1 MNKEKDKKTGGNAM
15 MRICLLAAMTAAGSA
30 LPCSRIWATGTGG
43 QAVSRTNVAVQAVSQ
58 AKEVVTVEGAVY
70 EKATGEILP
79 GASIAIY
86 VNGKLLTGTSADID
100 GKFKINVPKGNFEI
114 KVSYMGMLTQT
125 ISSKEKALKNL
136 KIFLEEDSHTIQ
148 DVVVTGYVNKNKESF
163 TGSVTQIKGEELKM
177 VSNTNIIT
185 AIAALTP
192 GMALVQNSAQ
202 GSNPNHVEELVL
214 RGTTSFSN
222 SGQDVNQPTII
233 LDGTEITMQELYD
246 LDMNE
251 VESINVLKD
260 ASATALYG
268 SKAANG
274 VIVITRKPI
283 KNSTVRVQ
291 YNFTGDFQFPKLGDY
306 NVLNA
311 ADKLKYEVLA
321 GLYDAKGA
329 INSATGL
336 PEQYELDKLYNE
348 RYKLVAA
355 GQNSDWLSQPAR
367 VAFSHDHS
375 LRVYGGASNLRYE
388 LSGRF
393 GDTKGVMK
401 DDYRKRYSIGF
412 KLDYFIKNMVT
423 ISNRTTYS
431 EVDTKN
437 TPYGS
442 FSQYT
447 MMNPYDPMY
456 NEDGSANTNL
466 SWDMNN
472 PLYEAQLGSYS
483 KTGTHSFS
491 NTTDVRWDINKQFR
505 LTGHLNIASDLGWSD
520 SFTSPKSLSY
530 KNEPDLTKRGQLV
543 KADTRTTSYD
553 ANVVGTF
560 NKMFKDES
568 LISASL
574 GWEVNHDKTRT
585 ENTEAI
591 GFFNDQLSFIGNASG
606 YPSDRQP
613 YGSQGETATVGAF
626 LTANYSFRNRY
637 FVDGTWRTTGSS
649 QFGENNRWGNF
660 WSGGAGWNILNE
672 GFMKGLKKKIDL
684 MKLRFS
690 MGYTGKV
697 SFSPFQAMTMYQY
710 LNTYEY
716 KNGIGAVPLTIGN
729 VDLAWERTMNYNVG
743 FDFSMFDRRLNFVL
757 DAYIRKT
764 TDLLLDKA
772 MAPSTG
778 LTSATSNLGEMENK
792 GIEFQLDGYIFR
804 SKDFYW
810 KLGTTGYINRNK
822 ITKINKALEEIN
834 NKNEQNSGTTLVPLP
849 QYAEGEST
857 TALKLVRSA
866 GIDPATGR
874 EIYIK
879 RNGELTFEYDP
890 ADKVLIGDTEPRY
903 TGTVNTNVYWKGF
916 SVYALFN
923 MRLGAWIYNTTRVSK
938 VEGSNPK
945 YNADQ
950 RVFDDRWK
958 QPGDIALY
966 KNIADSSRPEQTDRF
981 AEKENTLTLGTLN
994 ISYEFSDQL
1003 CRRLYVRN
1011 LRCGV
1016 NFTDIIRLSTVKIE
1030 RGTDYL
1036 YSQGFEFYVNV
1047 TL

>member
-15 MRICLLAAMTAAGSA
+15 MRICLVAAMAAAGSA
-30 LPCSRIWATGTGG
+30 LPCSRIWATGTGTR
-43 QAVSRTNVAVQAVSQ
+43 AVSTADVSVQAVSQ

-136 KIFLEEDSHTIQ
+136 KVFLEEDSHTIQ

-291 YNFTGDFQFPKLGDY
+291 YNFTGDLQFPKLGDY

-447 MMNPYDPMY
+447 RMNPYDPMY

-491 NTTDVRWDINKQFR
+491 NTTDVRWDINKMFR
-505 LTGHLNIASDLGWSD
+505 LTGHLNISSNLGWSD

-637 FVDGTWRTTGSS
+637 FVDGTWRTTG
-649 QFGENNRWGNF
+649 
-660 WSGGAGWNILNE
+660 
-672 GFMKGLKKKIDL
+672 
-684 MKLRFS
+684 
-690 MGYTGKV
+690 
-697 SFSPFQAMTMYQY
+697 
-710 LNTYEY
+710 
-716 KNGIGAVPLTIGN
+716 
-729 VDLAWERTMNYNVG
+729 
-743 FDFSMFDRRLNFVL
+743 
-757 DAYIRKT
+757 
-764 TDLLLDKA
+764 
-772 MAPSTG
+772 
-778 LTSATSNLGEMENK
+778 
-792 GIEFQLDGYIFR
+792 
-804 SKDFYW
+804 
-810 KLGTTGYINRNK
+810 
-822 ITKINKALEEIN
+822 
-834 NKNEQNSGTTLVPLP
+834 
-849 QYAEGEST
+849 
-857 TALKLVRSA
+857 
-866 GIDPATGR
+866 
-874 EIYIK
+874 
-879 RNGELTFEYDP
+879 
-890 ADKVLIGDTEPRY
+890 
-903 TGTVNTNVYWKGF
+903 
-916 SVYALFN
+916 
-923 MRLGAWIYNTTRVSK
+923 
-938 VEGSNPK
+938 
-945 YNADQ
+945 
-950 RVFDDRWK
+950 
-958 QPGDIALY
+958 
-966 KNIADSSRPEQTDRF
+966 
-981 AEKENTLTLGTLN
+981 
-994 ISYEFSDQL
+994 
-1003 CRRLYVRN
+1003 
-1011 LRCGV
+1011 
-1016 NFTDIIRLSTVKIE
+1016 
-1030 RGTDYL
+1030 
-1036 YSQGFEFYVNV
+1036 
-1047 TL
+1047 

>member
-58 AKEVVTVEGAVY
+58 AKEVVTVQGAVY

-291 YNFTGDFQFPKLGDY
+291 YNFTGDLQFPKLGDY

-447 MMNPYDPMY
+447 RMNPYDPMY

-505 LTGHLNIASDLGWSD
+505 LTGHLNIASNLGWSD
-520 SFTSPKSLSY
+520 SFTSSKSLSY

-543 KADTRTTSYD
+543 KADTRTTIYD
-553 ANVVGTF
+553 ANVVGTV
-560 NKMFKDES
+560 NKMFKD
-568 LISASL
+568 
-574 GWEVNHDKTRT
+574 
-585 ENTEAI
+585 
-591 GFFNDQLSFIGNASG
+591 
-606 YPSDRQP
+606 
-613 YGSQGETATVGAF
+613 
-626 LTANYSFRNRY
+626 
-637 FVDGTWRTTGSS
+637 
-649 QFGENNRWGNF
+649 
-660 WSGGAGWNILNE
+660 
-672 GFMKGLKKKIDL
+672 
-684 MKLRFS
+684 
-690 MGYTGKV
+690 
-697 SFSPFQAMTMYQY
+697 
-710 LNTYEY
+710 
-716 KNGIGAVPLTIGN
+716 
-729 VDLAWERTMNYNVG
+729 
-743 FDFSMFDRRLNFVL
+743 
-757 DAYIRKT
+757 
-764 TDLLLDKA
+764 
-772 MAPSTG
+772 
-778 LTSATSNLGEMENK
+778 
-792 GIEFQLDGYIFR
+792 
-804 SKDFYW
+804 
-810 KLGTTGYINRNK
+810 
-822 ITKINKALEEIN
+822 
-834 NKNEQNSGTTLVPLP
+834 
-849 QYAEGEST
+849 
-857 TALKLVRSA
+857 
-866 GIDPATGR
+866 
-874 EIYIK
+874 
-879 RNGELTFEYDP
+879 
-890 ADKVLIGDTEPRY
+890 
-903 TGTVNTNVYWKGF
+903 
-916 SVYALFN
+916 
-923 MRLGAWIYNTTRVSK
+923 
-938 VEGSNPK
+938 
-945 YNADQ
+945 
-950 RVFDDRWK
+950 
-958 QPGDIALY
+958 
-966 KNIADSSRPEQTDRF
+966 
-981 AEKENTLTLGTLN
+981 
-994 ISYEFSDQL
+994 
-1003 CRRLYVRN
+1003 
-1011 LRCGV
+1011 
-1016 NFTDIIRLSTVKIE
+1016 
-1030 RGTDYL
+1030 
-1036 YSQGFEFYVNV
+1036 
-1047 TL
+1047 